1 MRVHLVRADVSKN
14 DFWFFQD
21 DNIPGRPDSAA
32 SYVMG
37 IGGVDFSFPAGTEF
51 VRLEQDISAGAISAV
66 VKLSSGANITART
79 FLSLEAQLVTTLAST
94 EGDGAQVVSTT
105 WTFGGSGPTTGASGH
120 DPTGLLVWATRTT
133 NSTVRSVEAA
143 LVTTIVTPS
152 SLAARPSA
160 HVLRDDGESA
170 HPTAAPSQLITVTA
184 ATPMTVATAVVSSI
198 DAGSIER
205 TLPTAI
211 DNAKATRGDSK
222 LQSLQTEVEQWWSDY
237 WNASS
242 VTLPTQPHL
251 EEFWFKSLYV
261 LGSCSRH
268 GKLAPGLWGSWLTTD
283 SPAWHGGELAH
294 CVSLPTGHPL
304 SNQVTDSA
312 YWLHA
317 SRYDPEL

>member
-1 MRVHLVRADVSKN
+1 MRVHLVRTDVSKN

-37 IGGVDFSFPAGTEF
+37 IGGVDFSFPAGTKF
-51 VRLEQDISAGAISAV
+51 VRFEQDISAGAISAV
-66 VKLSSGANITART
+66 VSLPSGANITAHT

-94 EGDGAQVVSTT
+94 EGGDAQVVSTT

-133 NSTVRSVEAA
+133 NSTKRSVEVA
-143 LVTTIVTPS
+143 LVTTVVTPS
-152 SLAARPSA
+152 GSAARPSA
-160 HVLRDDGESA
+160 HVLRDDGKSA
-170 HPTAAPSQLITVTA
+170 HPTAAPPQQITVTA

-198 DAGSIER
+198 DAGSIAR

-211 DNAKATRGDSK
+211 DLAKATRAGSK
-222 LQSLQTEVEQWWSDY
+222 LQSLQTEVEQWWSKY

-242 VTLPTQPHL
+242 IALPTQPHL

-261 LGSCSRH
+261 LGACSRH

-283 SPAWHGGELAH
+283 SPAWHGGELALRLRTP
-294 CVSLPTGHPL
+294 SPPPPPL
-304 SNQVTDSA
+304 THQSA
-312 YWLHA
+312 H
-317 SRYDPEL
+317 